1 MNELQLYS
9 FIHLGLAYKK
19 MNKFFSVHLLREDS
33 RVSKRE
39 HMTNKFIYTAKE
51 YANKLNLTASALR
64 KRRLAGKL
72 EGLYELRNKKY
83 FYADV
88 GPNKDSFSLLNSRS
102 VSKRRNIPRN
112 KTRYTKYAL
121 QKANDIKQLM
131 RIQGWMKEE
140 QINHITPDIIEVAK
154 QRHQEELNKKIK
166 QSYPGS
172 YELEQKR
179 AYDKWLMEQDERLE
193 SEQKNFKN
201 PFKPGEDREEKEIFY
216 Y

>member
-19 MNKFFSVHLLREDS
+19 MNKFFSVHLLHEDS

-39 HMTNKFIYTAKE
+39 HMIKKFIYTAKE

-72 EGLYELRNKKY
+72 EGLYELRDNEY
-83 FYADV
+83 FYADG
-88 GPNKDSFSLLNSRS
+88 GPNKDSFTPLNSRS
-102 VSKRRNIPRN
+102 KKRRQVPRS
-112 KTRYTKYAL
+112 KTRYTSNSL
-121 QKANDIKQLM
+121 QKSNDLKQLM

-140 QINHITPDIIEVAK
+140 EINHITPDIIAVAK
-154 QRHQEELNKKIK
+154 QRHREELDKKLK
-166 QSYPGS
+166 QPFIPNQ
-172 YELEQKR
+172 EQLLQ
-179 AYDKWLMEQDERLE
+179 DKHLIQMDERLE
-193 SEQKNFKN
+193 EENKNFSSPFEPKN
-201 PFKPGEDREEKEIFY
+201 NIDKRDIY

>member
-1 MNELQLYS
+1 
-9 FIHLGLAYKK
+9 

>member
-1 MNELQLYS
+1 
-9 FIHLGLAYKK
+9 
-19 MNKFFSVHLLREDS
+19 
-33 RVSKRE
+33 
-39 HMTNKFIYTAKE
+39 MTNKFIYTAKE

-201 PFKPGEDREEKEIFY
+201 PFKPGEYMEEKEIFY

>member
-1 MNELQLYS
+1 MNELQSYS
-9 FIHLGLAYKK
+9 FIHLGYTYKK
-19 MNKFFSVHLLREDS
+19 MNIFISVHLLREDS

>member
-1 MNELQLYS
+1 
-9 FIHLGLAYKK
+9 
-19 MNKFFSVHLLREDS
+19 
-33 RVSKRE
+33 
-39 HMTNKFIYTAKE
+39 MTNKFIYTAKE

-201 PFKPGEDREEKEIFY
+201 PFAILPTVAIVFARFFGFILFQNF
-216 Y
+216 